1 MPPQPHRLALGKAMS
16 TTIPDNTDTPIV
28 DPDAL
33 VEAVNPNDSELI
45 NWLIA
50 IGLLV
55 AGILLA
61 AAARRAIGRLFR
73 RSQANTDHA
82 EILISRIVQAS
93 ILLIALVYA
102 LGAVG
107 VRISPLLG
115 ALGIGGIAL
124 ALAVQPTLLNLFSG
138 MLIHAHRPL
147 RVGEEIMT
155 GDVRGRV
162 LDVTSRAVIVRTYA
176 DETVYIP
183 NSVVVDRE
191 IVNYV
196 RQGRRRTTLSV
207 GVAYG
212 TDLAKARTI
221 IREAA
226 AATDGVLT
234 DPAVRVYAT
243 EFGES
248 SIDFDVDIWHRPTEQ
263 AKRETRGRV
272 IEAIDE
278 ALKAAD
284 ITIPFP
290 QRTLWFGDPAT
301 AAGNGQHADELG

>member
-1 MPPQPHRLALGKAMS
+1 MS
-16 TTIPDNTDTPIV
+16 TTVPELPDNPIV

-33 VEAVNPNDSELI
+33 VDAVNPNDSALI

-61 AAARRAIGRLFR
+61 MVARRAVGRLFR
-73 RSQANTDHA
+73 RSQADTAHV
-82 EILISRIVQAS
+82 EILLGRIVQAS
-93 ILLIALVYA
+93 IIVLASVYA

-155 GDVRGRV
+155 GGIKGRV

-176 DETVYIP
+176 DEMVYIP
-183 NSVVVDRE
+183 NSLVVDRE

-212 TDLAKARTI
+212 TDLIKARTI
-221 IREAA
+221 IGEAA
-226 AATDGVLT
+226 ARTEGVLA
-234 DPAVRVYAT
+234 DPAVGVYAT
-243 EFGES
+243 EFADS
-248 SIDFDVDIWHRPTEQ
+248 SINFDVDIWHDPSEQ

-272 IEAIDE
+272 IEAVDE

-290 QRTLWFGDPAT
+290 QRTLWFGGSAPV
-301 AAGNGQHADELG
+301 GNGRHSDEIR